1 MDSALVTAL
10 QQPAPTKCSLFRL
23 DLPGGALCLTDGGF
37 VVFDAG
43 EGEGPEAY
51 VGRDPTYGTV
61 GTWPS
66 IKDGA
71 EAQTTRWEP
80 VILPA
85 SDVAAAALGSPTIQ
99 GVRVQWWEGA
109 IDRATGLLIGE
120 PELKFDGEFD
130 RARFSVGD
138 SWSLTMECGTQAE
151 RQLEPNADWRLNHAF
166 HSLIW
171 PGEKGLIFVDGVT
184 RKKEWRERPENPSVF
199 KRLLKLHKLTSP
211 LANLFD

>member
-1 MDSALVTAL
+1 MDSGTQAAFEA
-10 QQPAPTKCSLFRL
+10 PAPTKCSLFRM
-23 DLPGGALCLTDGGF
+23 DLPGGPLLLTDGGF

-43 EGEGPEAY
+43 EGEGEETY
-51 VGRDPTYGTV
+51 LGRDPVYGTV
-61 GTWPS
+61 GTWPA

-80 VILPA
+80 VLLTP
-85 SDVAAAALGSPTIQ
+85 SAAATAALASPSLQ

-109 IDRATGLLIGE
+109 IDRATGLLAGE

-130 RARFSVGD
+130 RAGFSVGD
-138 SWSLTMECGTQAE
+138 TWSLTMECGTQAE

-171 PGEKGLIFVDGVT
+171 AGEKGLIFVDGVT
-184 RKKEWRERPENPSVF
+184 KKKEWRERPENPGVF
-199 KRLLKLHKLTSP
+199 KRFLRSLTP
-211 LANLFD
+211 WRDQG

>member
-1 MDSALVTAL
+1 MDSTLVTAL
-10 QQPAPTKCSLFRL
+10 QAVAPTKATLVRF
-23 DLPGGALCLTDGGF
+23 DLPAGALCLTDGGF
-37 VVFDAG
+37 VVYDAG
-43 EGEGPEAY
+43 EGEGDETY
-51 VGRDPTYGTV
+51 LGRDPTYGV
-61 GTWPS
+61 LGSMPS

-71 EAQTTRWEP
+71 EAQTTRLDI

-85 SDVAAAALGSPTIQ
+85 SDTAAAALSSPTLQ

-109 IDRATGLLIGE
+109 IDQATGLLLGE

-130 RARFSVGD
+130 RARLSVGD

-171 PGEKGLIFVDGVT
+171 TGEKGLIQVDGVT
-184 RKKEWRERPENPSVF
+184 RKKEWRERPENPSIF
-199 KRLLKLHKLTSP
+199 KRLFKVFKLASP
-211 LANLFD
+211 VANLFD

>member
-1 MDSALVTAL
+1 MDSGTQAALEG
-10 QQPAPTKCSLFRL
+10 PAPTKATLVRF
-23 DLPGGALCLTDGGF
+23 DLPGGPLLLTDGGF

-43 EGEGPEAY
+43 EGEGPETY
-51 VGRDPTYGTV
+51 LGRDPVYGV
-61 GTWPS
+61 LGSMPS

-71 EAQTTRWEP
+71 EAQTTRLDI
-80 VILPA
+80 VLLPA
-85 SDVAAAALGSPTIQ
+85 SDKAAAALASPSLQ

-109 IDRATGLLIGE
+109 MNRAAGGLSGE

-138 SWSLTMECGTQAE
+138 TWSLIMECGTQAE

-166 HSLIW
+166 HSTVW

-184 RKKEWRERPENPSVF
+184 KKKEWRERPENPGVF
-199 KRLLKLHKLTSP
+199 KRLLKVFSP
-211 LANLFD
+211 LLGG

>member
-1 MDSALVTAL
+1 VDSALVTAL
-10 QQPAPTKCSLFRL
+10 QAPAPTKATLVRF

-43 EGEGPEAY
+43 DGEGDETY
-51 VGRDPTYGTV
+51 LGRHPTYGV
-61 GTWPS
+61 LGSVPS

-71 EAQTTRWEP
+71 EAQTTRVDI

-85 SDVAAAALGSPTIQ
+85 SEAAVTALKSPTLQ

-109 IDRATGLLIGE
+109 INRATGALAGE

-130 RARFSVGD
+130 RARMTVGD
-138 SWSLTMECGTQAE
+138 SWALTMECGTQAE
-151 RQLEPNADWRLNHAF
+151 RQLEPNADWRLNHSF

-171 PGEKGLIFVDGVT
+171 PGELGLIFVDGVT
-184 RKKEWRERPENPSVF
+184 RKKEWRSRPENPGVF
-199 KRLLKLHKLTSP
+199 KRFLRSLTP
-211 LANLFD
+211 WRDQG